1 MTQLSYLSDNQLR
14 FVIKTD
20 DGDIIDP
27 RTTWCRVHLKSG
39 GSNFVA
45 TNDPFGDGTKRCHID
60 ESGVL
65 VIDIPSKK
73 LEKGV
78 VEYMVE
84 VREDSPYFD
93 DGYKNTF
100 PLSYTQTDIEIV

>member
-14 FVIKTD
+14 FVIKTN

-27 RTTWCRVHLKSG
+27 RTTWCRVHIQCGDSK
-39 GSNFVA
+39 FVA
-45 TNDPFGDGTKRCHID
+45 TNDPFGDETKRCHID
-60 ESGVL
+60 ESGAL
-65 VIDIPSKK
+65 VVDIPSKK
-73 LEKGV
+73 LSKGT

-84 VREDSPYFD
+84 VREDNQYFE

-100 PLSYTQTDIEIV
+100 PLSYTKTEIEIV